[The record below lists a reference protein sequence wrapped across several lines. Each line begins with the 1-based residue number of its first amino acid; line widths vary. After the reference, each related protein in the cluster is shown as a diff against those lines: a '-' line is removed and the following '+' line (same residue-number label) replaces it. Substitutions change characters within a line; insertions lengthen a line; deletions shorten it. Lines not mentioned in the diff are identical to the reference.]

1 MSKKVKSVMVFTNG
15 NTAVFDKDGQQIA
28 ELQGSCVNYD
38 YIRKLA
44 KLIAKNEI
52 NPTIQ
57 FGNLYDW
64 RDQLA
69 EMVRLERKQL
79 ASKSNPRDKR

>member
-1 MSKKVKSVMVFTNG
+1 MSKKVKNVHVFTNG

-28 ELQGSCVNYD
+28 ELQGSCINYG

-52 NPTIQ
+52 SPEIQ

-64 RDQLA
+64 RDELS
-69 EMVRLERKQL
+69 EMVRLERKWQ
-79 ASKSNPRDKR
+79 KKDTPRVST